1 MLPKNLG
8 SKLFAISAFVLLPF
22 AGAADA
28 QDAAPQIAPRAE
40 AFSIF
45 VGGGSFLGVQTENVT
60 KENFGKYNLR
70 EPRGVVITKV
80 TENSPAA
87 QAGLREG
94 DVIIGFEGE
103 EIKST
108 SKLSRLVQEVAPDQ
122 KANVKISRAG
132 SEQELSV
139 TMGKRPEPQ
148 FRSFGDIP
156 GGALTMPRMENMPR
170 MEQFPR
176 MENMPRF
183 ESMPPGGFEMRRL
196 PEGDNVFVFPGT
208 AGRKLGVSVTSLNKQ
223 LGDYF
228 GVAEGKG
235 LLVESVVEN
244 SAAAKAGLKA
254 GDVIIEIDG
263 EAVSRQMDLTRALNK
278 KTEGDVNLTVI
289 RNKQRQN
296 VRVTPEKSQAPA
308 TGEIGKTKFKI

>member
-1 MLPKNLG
+1 
-8 SKLFAISAFVLLPF
+8 
-22 AGAADA
+22 
-28 QDAAPQIAPRAE
+28 
-40 AFSIF
+40 
-45 VGGGSFLGVQTENVT
+45 
-60 KENFGKYNLR
+60 
-70 EPRGVVITKV
+70 
-80 TENSPAA
+80 
-87 QAGLREG
+87 
-94 DVIIGFEGE
+94 
-103 EIKST
+103 
-108 SKLSRLVQEVAPDQ
+108 
-122 KANVKISRAG
+122 
-132 SEQELSV
+132 
-139 TMGKRPEPQ
+139 
-148 FRSFGDIP
+148 
-156 GGALTMPRMENMPR
+156 
-170 MEQFPR
+170 
-176 MENMPRF
+176 
-183 ESMPPGGFEMRRL
+183 MRRL
-196 PEGDNVFVFPGT
+196 PDGDNVFVFPGT

-254 GDVIIEIDG
+254 GDVIVEIDG